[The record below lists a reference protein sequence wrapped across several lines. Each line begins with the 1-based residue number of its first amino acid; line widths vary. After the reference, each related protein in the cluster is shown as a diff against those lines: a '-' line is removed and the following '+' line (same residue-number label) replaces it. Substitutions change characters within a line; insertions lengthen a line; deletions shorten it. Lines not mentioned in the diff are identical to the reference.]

1 MKINMDRDQEIIQE
15 AFQILI
21 KHLETSKVMR
31 FLAIC
36 NSENG
41 DYLQLKDKL
50 FEGETVDSLYEKI
63 KALENEEIIEQCGF

>member
-1 MKINMDRDQEIIQE
+1 MKINMDTDREIIQE
-15 AFQILI
+15 AFQVLI
-21 KHLETSKVMR
+21 EHLEISKVMR

-36 NSENG
+36 NRENG

-63 KALENEEIIEQCGF
+63 KALDNE

>member
-1 MKINMDRDQEIIQE
+1 MKINMDTDREIIQE
-15 AFQILI
+15 AFQVLI
-21 KHLETSKVMR
+21 EHLEISKVMR

-36 NSENG
+36 NPENG

-63 KALENEEIIEQCGF
+63 KALEDEEKIE

>member
-1 MKINMDRDQEIIQE
+1 MKINMDTDQEIIQE
-15 AFQILI
+15 AFQVLI
-21 KHLETSKVMR
+21 EHLDASKIMR

-36 NSENG
+36 NPENG

-63 KALENEEIIEQCGF
+63 KALEDQEKI

>member
-1 MKINMDRDQEIIQE
+1 MKINLETEREIIQE
-15 AFQILI
+15 VFQVLI
-21 KHLETSKVMR
+21 EHLETSKVMR

-36 NSENG
+36 NPENG

-63 KALENEEIIEQCGF
+63 KALEDEEKIE

>member
-1 MKINMDRDQEIIQE
+1 MKINIDTDREIIQE
-15 AFQILI
+15 AFQVLI
-21 KHLETSKVMR
+21 EHLDAFKIIR

-36 NSENG
+36 NPGNG

-63 KALENEEIIEQCGF
+63 KALEDQEKI